1 MTPDGVTPNDAV
13 GERIGA
19 GSETIPVA
27 EVVVDRPGNLLRLV
41 LRPHAT
47 TAPLAER
54 SIVAILD
61 VGARGRLIGLE
72 LPPDAADPLG
82 DGPYLSVDPAGPG
95 CAEPLARAVP
105 ADVTV
110 VTDAA
115 GRLVEARLPR
125 RGAGYA
131 VTYPSGNR

>member
-1 MTPDGVTPNDAV
+1 VASDATGAITPFDAAA
-13 GERIGA
+13 IGA
-19 GSETIPVA
+19 TAEPATIPVA

-41 LRPHAT
+41 LDPHAPP
-47 TAPLAER
+47 PLAER
-54 SIVAILD
+54 SVVAILD

-72 LPPDAADPLG
+72 LPPAAPQT
-82 DGPYLSVDPAGPG
+82 DGPYLSVDPAEPG
-95 CAEPLARAVP
+95 CAEPHARAVP
-105 ADVTV
+105 AEVTLL
-110 VTDAA
+110 TDAA